1 MADILFKRDLVD
13 NLDSNKA
20 DQPLSARQGKLLK
33 RLIDAKGSGSGGE
46 KGDPGPAGK
55 DGVTPV
61 ISVSATVDSNVG
73 TPTVKVTKSGTAEAP
88 TFALAFANSKC
99 EKGEKGDPGA
109 KGEKGEQGAKGEKGD
124 PGAKGEK
131 GDKGDPGEVIGVDA
145 IESTEIDEICV

>member
-1 MADILFKRDLVD
+1 MADILFKHDLVD

-55 DGVTPV
+55 DGVTPA
-61 ISVSATVDSNVG
+61 ISVSATVDSTVG
-73 TPTVKVTKSGTAEAP
+73 TPSVKVTKGGTTEAP
-88 TFALAFANSKC
+88 TFTLAFSNL
-99 EKGEKGDPGA
+99 
-109 KGEKGEQGAKGEKGD
+109 
-124 PGAKGEK
+124 K

-145 IESTEIDEICV
+145 IENAEIDEICV